1 MANILIE
8 DLAVDTVIGLCE
20 WEKHTEQRLFF
31 DIDMQVDISDAA
43 RGDNL
48 EASVDYACVAQQ
60 VNDFTQA
67 QQCLLLETLIE
78 RLLQYLLD
86 QHPAIQDLTITIRK
100 PLAIQA
106 AHCAAITSSLC
117 RA

>member
-1 MANILIE
+1 MATVFIE
-8 DLAVDTVIGLCE
+8 DLKVDTVIGLCE
-20 WEKHTEQRLFF
+20 WEKHVKQTLHF

-43 RGDNL
+43 SGDNL

-78 RLLQYLLD
+78 RLLRYLLD
-86 QHPAIQDLTITIRK
+86 QHPAILDLTITIRK

>member
-20 WEKHTEQRLFF
+20 WEKHVEQRLFF
-31 DIDMQVDISDAA
+31 HIDMQVDISDAA
-43 RGDNL
+43 RGDKL
-48 EASVDYACVAQQ
+48 EACVDYACVAQQ

-78 RLLQYLLD
+78 RLLQYCLLY
-86 QHPAIQDLTITIRK
+86 
-100 PLAIQA
+100 
-106 AHCAAITSSLC
+106 TSPSP
-117 RA
+117 RD

>member
-1 MANILIE
+1 MANIFIE

-20 WEKHTEQRLFF
+20 WEKHVEQRLFF

-43 RGDNL
+43 SGDNL

-60 VNDFTQA
+60 VSDFTQA

-78 RLLQYLLD
+78 RLLRYLLCLLYTSD
-86 QHPAIQDLTITIRK
+86 
-100 PLAIQA
+100 A
-106 AHCAAITSSLC
+106 ADDMQCVDFGGRRIIKKKK
-117 RA
+117 